1 MRRLCLAACFLVAT
15 GLFAPAPA
23 QDLVK
28 AGEALYA
35 DKCSECH
42 GARLRNPG
50 SGAFDLKKLHADE
63 RPRFEKSVLDGKGQM
78 PPWRG
83 VLGPEQL
90 DQLWAYIR
98 EYAYE

>member
-1 MRRLCLAACFLVAT
+1 MLRRLLVFVSVAAFGVL
-15 GLFAPAPA
+15 PA
-23 QDLVK
+23 QAQELVK

-35 DKCSECH
+35 EKCSECH
-42 GARLRNPG
+42 GPRLRNPG
-50 SGAFDLKKLHADE
+50 TSFDLKKLHADE

-83 VLGPEQL
+83 VLGPDQL

>member
-1 MRRLCLAACFLVAT
+1 MLRRLIVAF
-15 GLFAPAPA
+15 GLFAGAVPAAA

-28 AGEALYA
+28 AGETLYA
-35 DKCSECH
+35 EKCSECH
-42 GARLRNPG
+42 GPRLRNPG
-50 SGAFDLKKLHADE
+50 TSFDLKKLHADE
-63 RPRFEKSVLDGKGQM
+63 RPRFEKAVLDGKGQM

-83 VLGPEQL
+83 VLSPEQL

>member
-1 MRRLCLAACFLVAT
+1 MRRLLIVLALLANSA
-15 GLFAPAPA
+15 APAFA
-23 QDLVK
+23 QDGDAVA
-28 AGEALYA
+28 AGQTLYA

-42 GARLRNPG
+42 GPRLRNPG
-50 SGAFDLKKLHADE
+50 TAFDLKKLHADE
-63 RPRFEKSVLDGKGQM
+63 RPRFEKAVLDGKGQM

-83 VLGPEQL
+83 VLSSAQL

>member
-1 MRRLCLAACFLVAT
+1 MLRRLLVFVSVAT
-15 GLFAPAPA
+15 FGVLSA
-23 QDLVK
+23 QAQELVK

-35 DKCSECH
+35 EKCSECH
-42 GARLRNPG
+42 GPRLRNPG
-50 SGAFDLKKLHADE
+50 TSFDLKKLHADE

-83 VLGPEQL
+83 VLGPDQL